1 MTIRERQSE
10 SEILRDA
17 AAHCREAGL
26 RLTAGRELVLS
37 LLAQSPQALK
47 AYELLEQMGNPMPPT
62 VYRALDFWLEQGFVH
77 RIESLNAFFA
87 CGHPLHAHGCQLL
100 VCMRCKRVVEVCNH
114 SLDGLFVETAAANGY
129 CYRKSV
135 LEIHGICP
143 ACQADAASGVTL

>member
-1 MTIRERQSE
+1 MTARERQSE
-10 SEILRDA
+10 DEILRDA
-17 AAHCREAGL
+17 RAYCQDAGL
-26 RLTAGRELVLS
+26 RLTTGRELVLS
-37 LLAQSPQALK
+37 LLARSPQALK

-100 VCMRCKRVVEVCNH
+100 ICMRCNRVVEVCNR
-114 SLDGLFVETAAANGY
+114 SLNGVFAEAAAANGFL
-129 CYRKSV
+129 YRKSV

-143 ACQADAASGVTL
+143 ACQTDAESGVTL

>member
-1 MTIRERQSE
+1 MRERQSE

-37 LLAQSPQALK
+37 LLARSSQALK
-47 AYELLEQMGNPMPPT
+47 AYDLLEQMGNPMPPT

-77 RIESLNAFFA
+77 RIESLNAYFA

-100 VCMRCKRVVEVCNH
+100 VCMHCKR
-114 SLDGLFVETAAANGY
+114 
-129 CYRKSV
+129 
-135 LEIHGICP
+135 EIGRAH
-143 ACQADAASGVTL
+143 V